1 MQTLT
6 LNLSGS
12 DAKLIGDAG
21 LDFSAWS
28 SEQSELLAGLTNP
41 APGYTKLPDYDPAA
55 ILDFARQVEGSY
67 DDLLLLGIGGSA
79 LGARMLNCAFVE
91 PADNLLRR
99 PRLRTIDN
107 VDPRRLGYLLK
118 KLNPRRTLVV
128 VITKSGSTA
137 ETMSSFAIAR
147 EWLRESL
154 GADYHKNI
162 VAVTDPEK
170 GDLRRL
176 VNEEGYTAFEVP
188 PTVGG
193 RFSVLSPVGLLPAVL
208 LGIDIKE
215 LLAGAAK
222 LRETTLNPNWQR
234 NPALALALAL
244 HEHHNAGRRI
254 ISVMP
259 YADGLRDFALW
270 FVQLWAE
277 SLGKR
282 SDYGPAPLPA
292 LGATDQHSQL
302 QLYTEG
308 PKDKVVWLL
317 SVADLGDEVSV
328 PAQSDELASLG
339 YLSNR
344 GLGEL
349 LAAELRG
356 TTLALIKA
364 GTPSLTLAL
373 PKLDEVALGGLIYL
387 AEAAVSITGELARLN
402 PYDQPGV
409 EDGKHA
415 TYARMGRAGYEDRR
429 REDEAR
435 SSRRD
440 SRLISRA

>member
-12 DAKLIGDAG
+12 DARLIGDAG

-28 SEQSELLAGLTNP
+28 VERPELLTALTDP
-41 APGYTKLPDYDPAA
+41 APGYTKLPDSDLSEILAFAA
-55 ILDFARQVEGSY
+55 QTEGKY

-91 PADNLLRR
+91 PADNRLNR
-99 PRLRTIDN
+99 PRLRTVDN

-118 KLNPRRTLVV
+118 SLNPRRTLVV
-128 VITKSGSTA
+128 VVTKSGSTA
-137 ETMSSFAIAR
+137 ETMASFAIAQQ
-147 EWLRESL
+147 WLRESL
-154 GADYHKNI
+154 GDGHQKRI
-162 VAVTDPEK
+162 VAVTDPTQ

-176 VNEEGYTAFEVP
+176 VNEEGYGRFAVP
-188 PTVGG
+188 TDVGG
-193 RFSVLSPVGLLPAVL
+193 RFSALSTVGLLPAAL

-215 LLAGAAK
+215 LLTGAAR
-222 LRETTLNPNWQR
+222 LRETTLNPDWQR
-234 NPALALALAL
+234 NPALALALTL
-244 HEHHNAGRRI
+244 HEHHNNGRRI
-254 ISVMP
+254 VSVMP

-282 SDYGPAPLPA
+282 ADYGPTPLSA

-317 SVADLGDEVSV
+317 SVSNLGEEIAV
-328 PAQSDELASLG
+328 PPQSDELASLG
-339 YLSNR
+339 YLSKR

-356 TTLALIKA
+356 TTLALSKA

-373 PKLDEVALGGLIYL
+373 PQLDERELGGLIYL

-409 EDGKHA
+409 EDGKQA
-415 TYARMGRAGYEDRR
+415 TYALMGRPGYEDRLK
-429 REDEAR
+429 EDEALE
-435 SSRRD
+435 SRRD
-440 SRLISRA
+440 GNLTSRA